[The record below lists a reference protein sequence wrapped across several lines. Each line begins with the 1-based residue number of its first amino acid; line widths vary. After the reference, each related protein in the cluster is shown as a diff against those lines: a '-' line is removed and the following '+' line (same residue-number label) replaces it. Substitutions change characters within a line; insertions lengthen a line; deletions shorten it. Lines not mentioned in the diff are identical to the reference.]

1 MRIETLMTSDMRDI
15 NSFKNDSK
23 KLDALLELVG
33 DRGDTAEKLY
43 IPLSALGLKIGGT
56 AWFPSQEPQEVQRHF
71 DTLGLHT
78 RTRIAGKY
86 DFTNVFYSKNK
97 QLVNQA
103 EFGERDRAFGE
114 LIGVPEED
122 NLWYEEDNEPR
133 RGDATPIPEYLG
145 LQRPIS
151 GLKYA
156 RIVPWVCRP
165 TESGLRRAI
174 NMGREWLQVAR
185 KLDEECDYS
194 GALVHAE
201 TLMDKERH
209 MWYGTHESVQIVG

>member
-1 MRIETLMTSDMRDI
+1 MKYI
-15 NSFKNDSK
+15 NQFNGNDE

-43 IPLSALGLKIGGT
+43 IPLSVLGLKTGGT
-56 AWFPSQEPQEVQRHF
+56 AWFPSKDPQEVQRHF

-78 RTRIAGKY
+78 RTKIDGKY
-86 DFTNVFYSKNK
+86 NFTGVLYSQDKH
-97 QLVNQA
+97 LVNQA
-103 EFGERDRAFGE
+103 EFGKRDNAFGK

-133 RGDATPIPEYLG
+133 KGEATPIPEYLDP
-145 LQRPIS
+145 RRAIS

-165 TESGLRRAI
+165 TESGLQRAI
-174 NMGREWLQVAR
+174 DTGREWLQAAR
-185 KLDEECDYS
+185 KLDEECEYS
-194 GALVHAE
+194 GALVHAK
-201 TLMDKERH
+201 TLMNKEKH
-209 MWYGTHESVQIVG
+209 IWYGTHESVQVVG

>member
-33 DRGDTAEKLY
+33 HRGNGSEKLY
-43 IPLSALGLKIGGT
+43 IPLSALGVKPGGL
-56 AWFPSQEPQEVQRHF
+56 AWFPYKDEKEIEKHF
-71 DTLGLHT
+71 DTLGQHT
-78 RTRIAGKY
+78 RTKTY
-86 DFTNVFYSKNK
+86 EKDDFTAVLHSKDK
-97 QLVNQA
+97 HLVSQA
-103 EFGERDRAFGE
+103 EFDERNRAFGK

-122 NLWYEEDNEPR
+122 NLWYAEDNEPR
-133 RGDATPIPEYLG
+133 RGDATPIPEYLD
-145 LQRPIS
+145 LQSPIS

-156 RIVPWVCRP
+156 RVVPWVCRP

-174 NMGREWLQVAR
+174 DMGREWFQAAQ

-201 TLMDKERH
+201 TLIDKERH
-209 MWYGTHESVQIVG
+209 MWYGTQESVQIVG